1 VTVAATPRAVREISS
16 LPGAVGLFSDD
27 ELVGKRLAAA
37 LAAADIA
44 FVGPDREAS
53 ALSAEASRRDLR
65 LDVLIM
71 RSEAGRV
78 EHRQELRELQE
89 RLPDTAI
96 VSIRSAAANEARRL
110 LQAGVDGLVDESA
123 IEQVLAATV
132 TAVRCGQVCAPR
144 RLRTQLDADELSAR
158 EKQVLGMVVMG
169 FTNGEIARKL
179 HLAESTVKSHLSTS
193 FAKLGVRSRKEAAAV
208 ILDPEG
214 GLGPGILTLSTH

>member
-1 VTVAATPRAVREISS
+1 
-16 LPGAVGLFSDD
+16 LPAAVGLFSDD
-27 ELVGKRLAAA
+27 ELVGKRIAAA
-37 LAAADIA
+37 LAAADLA
-44 FVGPDREAS
+44 FVGPDRQAS

-71 RSEAGRV
+71 RSEAGRA

-89 RLPDTAI
+89 VLPGTAI
-96 VSIRSAAANEARRL
+96 ISIRSAAATEARRL

-123 IEQVLAATV
+123 IEEVLAATV

-179 HLAESTVKSHLSTS
+179 HLAESTVKSHLSSS

-214 GLGPGILTLSTH
+214 GLGPGILTLSTP